1 MAENKKSKKII
12 ITLFAIFGVL
22 IFVLLI
28 SKIPL
33 QNDTLFDIKLGEKYL
48 TEGINTNDDF
58 SIHENLKYVSHHFLV
73 NIITFLVYN
82 TFGFVGL
89 YLLEILL
96 TLVIAFLF
104 FTANKIFLKNTKL
117 AYFTVF
123 IEMLFMLPFISV
135 RAQMY
140 SYILFLVEIICIEKF
155 LSTKKFRYLALLSV
169 LPLFIINFHA
179 GTIFFYFIIIGVYL
193 LSYIRVNTVKLENDI
208 ARKGNLKYLFIP
220 IIIGSI
226 LMFINPFGIDSVLYS
241 IKTLGNSFI
250 TENISEFQSAN
261 IANAL
266 IAYIYM
272 FIWINVYIFTNK
284 KIKTY
289 QMFFLYGT
297 MFMTLISIRHFS
309 LMVIV
314 SLTNVEHLISVIK
327 TMYNKYICG
336 IKKEKINTI
345 NVIMCST
352 YMVVMFVTGAFFGK
366 PDSYEF
372 LPEEEYP
379 LKGMEY
385 INSNIP
391 ENSRIFNEYTWGSLM
406 MLNNRKVF
414 IDSRADLY
422 TNEYNK
428 GTNVALDYIDAI
440 QCKKDFNKIFE
451 KYNIDYLFIST
462 DSNLYYN
469 VENNP
474 NYETLYKYKNCAV
487 IKVNI

>member
-117 AYFTVF
+117 AYFAIF

-155 LSTKKFRYLALLSV
+155 LNTKNFKYITVVSI
-169 LPLFIINFHA
+169 LPLFIINLHA

-208 ARKGNLKYLFIP
+208 ARKENLKYLFIP

-314 SLTNVEHLISVIK
+314 SVTNVEHLISVIK

-428 GTNVALDYIDAI
+428 GTNVAIDYIDAI

-451 KYNIDYLFIST
+451 KYSIDYLFIST

-474 NYETLYKYKNCAV
+474 NYETLYKDKNCAV

>member
-117 AYFTVF
+117 AYFAIF

-140 SYILFLVEIICIEKF
+140 SYILFLIEIICIEKF
-155 LSTKKFRYLALLSV
+155 LNTKNFKYITVVSI
-169 LPLFIINFHA
+169 LPLFIINLHA

-193 LSYIRVNTVKLENDI
+193 LGYIKVNTQKLVNDEE
-208 ARKGNLKYLFIP
+208 RKKNLKYLFIP
-220 IIIGSI
+220 IIVGSI
-226 LMFINPFGIDSVLYS
+226 LMFINPFGIDSVTYS
-241 IKTLGNSFI
+241 LKTLDNTFI
-250 TENISEFQSAN
+250 SENISEFQPSN
-261 IANAL
+261 ISNFL
-266 IAYIYM
+266 IAFVYM
-272 FIWINVYIFTNK
+272 FIWINIYIFTKK

-289 QMFFLYGT
+289 QMLLLYGT

-314 SLTNVEHLISVIK
+314 SATNMEHLFNVILQ
-327 TMYNKYICG
+327 MYNAYING
-336 IKKEKINTI
+336 VKKEKIKNMNI
-345 NVIMCST
+345 MICSVYIVVI
-352 YMVVMFVTGAFFGK
+352 FVTTAFLGRT
-366 PDSYEF
+366 DSYEF
-372 LPEEEYP
+372 LPEENYP
-379 LKGMEY
+379 LEAMNY
-385 INSNIP
+385 INENIP
-391 ENSRIFNEYTWGSLM
+391 EDSRIFNEYTWGSLM

-414 IDSRADLY
+414 IDSRCDLY
-422 TNEYNK
+422 TSEYNK
-428 GTNVALDYIDAI
+428 GTKVAIDYIDAI
-440 QCKKDFNKIFE
+440 RCKKDFNKIFE

-474 NYETLYKYKNCAV
+474 NYETLYKDKNCAV

>member
-48 TEGINTNDDF
+48 TEGFNTNDDF

-123 IEMLFMLPFISV
+123 IEMLFILQFISV

-140 SYILFLVEIICIEKF
+140 SYILFLIEIICIEKF
-155 LSTKKFRYLALLSV
+155 LNTKNFKYITVVSI
-169 LPLFIINFHA
+169 LPLFIINLHA

-208 ARKGNLKYLFIP
+208 ARKENLKYLFIP

-314 SLTNVEHLISVIK
+314 SVTNVEHLISVIK

-428 GTNVALDYIDAI
+428 GTNVAIDYIDAI

-451 KYNIDYLFIST
+451 KYSIDYLFIST

-474 NYETLYKYKNCAV
+474 NYETLYKDKNCAV

>member
-96 TLVIAFLF
+96 TLIIAFLF

-123 IEMLFMLPFISV
+123 IEMLFILPFISV

-140 SYILFLVEIICIEKF
+140 SYILFLIEIIYIEKF
-155 LSTKKFRYLALLSV
+155 LNTKNFKYITVVSI
-169 LPLFIINFHA
+169 LPLFIINLHA

-220 IIIGSI
+220 IVIGSI

>member
-123 IEMLFMLPFISV
+123 IEMLFILQFISV

-140 SYILFLVEIICIEKF
+140 SYILFLIEIICIEKF
-155 LSTKKFRYLALLSV
+155 LNTKNFKYITVVSI
-169 LPLFIINFHA
+169 LPLFIINLHA

-208 ARKGNLKYLFIP
+208 ARKENLKYLFIP

-314 SLTNVEHLISVIK
+314 SVTNVEHLISVIK

-414 IDSRADLY
+414 IDSRCDLY
-422 TNEYNK
+422 TSEYNK
-428 GTNVALDYIDAI
+428 GTNVAIDYIDAI

-451 KYNIDYLFIST
+451 KYSIDYLFIST

-474 NYETLYKYKNCAV
+474 NYETLYKDKNCAV

>member
-123 IEMLFMLPFISV
+123 IEMLFILQFISV

-140 SYILFLVEIICIEKF
+140 SYILFLIEIICIEKF
-155 LSTKKFRYLALLSV
+155 LNTKNFKYITVVSI
-169 LPLFIINFHA
+169 LPLFIINLHA

-220 IIIGSI
+220 IVIGSI

-250 TENISEFQSAN
+250 SENISEFQSAN

-314 SLTNVEHLISVIK
+314 SVTNVEHLISVIK

-428 GTNVALDYIDAI
+428 GTNVAIDYIDAI

-451 KYNIDYLFIST
+451 KYSIDYLFIST

-474 NYETLYKYKNCAV
+474 NYETLYKDKNCAV

>member
-48 TEGINTNDDF
+48 TEGFNTNDDF

-123 IEMLFMLPFISV
+123 IEMLFILQFISV

-140 SYILFLVEIICIEKF
+140 SYILFLIEIICIEKF
-155 LSTKKFRYLALLSV
+155 LNTKNFKYITVVSI
-169 LPLFIINFHA
+169 LPLFIINLHA

-208 ARKGNLKYLFIP
+208 ARKENLKYLFIP
-220 IIIGSI
+220 IVIGSI

-314 SLTNVEHLISVIK
+314 SVTNVEHLISVIK

-428 GTNVALDYIDAI
+428 GTNVAIDYIDAI

-451 KYNIDYLFIST
+451 KYSIDYLFIST

-474 NYETLYKYKNCAV
+474 NYETLYKDKNCAV

>member
-123 IEMLFMLPFISV
+123 IEMLFILQFISV

-140 SYILFLVEIICIEKF
+140 SYILFLIEIICIEKF
-155 LSTKKFRYLALLSV
+155 LNTKNFKYITVVSI
-169 LPLFIINFHA
+169 LPLFIINLHA

-208 ARKGNLKYLFIP
+208 ARKENLKYLFIP

-314 SLTNVEHLISVIK
+314 SVTNVEHLISVIK

-428 GTNVALDYIDAI
+428 GTNVAIDYIDAI

-451 KYNIDYLFIST
+451 KYSIDYLFIST

-474 NYETLYKYKNCAV
+474 NYETLYKDKNCAV

>member
-48 TEGINTNDDF
+48 TEGFNTNDDF

-193 LSYIRVNTVKLENDI
+193 LGYIKVNTQKLVNDEE
-208 ARKGNLKYLFIP
+208 RKKNLKYLFIP
-220 IIIGSI
+220 IIVGSI

-314 SLTNVEHLISVIK
+314 SVTNVEHLISVIK

-428 GTNVALDYIDAI
+428 GTNVAIDYIDAI

-451 KYNIDYLFIST
+451 KYSIDYLFIST

-474 NYETLYKYKNCAV
+474 NYETLYKDKNCAV

>member
-48 TEGINTNDDF
+48 TEGINTNDNF

-89 YLLEILL
+89 YILEILL
-96 TLVIAFLF
+96 TLIIAFLF
-104 FTANKIFLKNTKL
+104 FTANKIFLKSTKL
-117 AYFTVF
+117 AYFAIF

-208 ARKGNLKYLFIP
+208 ARKENLKYLFIP
-220 IIIGSI
+220 IVIGSI
-226 LMFINPFGIDSVLYS
+226 LMFINPFGIDSVTYS
-241 IKTLGNSFI
+241 LKTLGNTFI
-250 TENISEFQSAN
+250 SENISEFQPSN
-261 IANAL
+261 ISNFL
-266 IAYIYM
+266 IAFVYM
-272 FIWINVYIFTNK
+272 FIWVNIYIFTKK

-289 QMFFLYGT
+289 QMLLLYGT

-314 SLTNVEHLISVIK
+314 SATNMEHLFNVILQ
-327 TMYNKYICG
+327 MYNAYING
-336 IKKEKINTI
+336 VKKEKIKNM
-345 NVIMCST
+345 NIMICSV
-352 YMVVMFVTGAFFGK
+352 YIVVMFVTGAFFGK

-391 ENSRIFNEYTWGSLM
+391 EDSRIFNEYTWGSLM

-422 TNEYNK
+422 TSEYNK
-428 GTNVALDYIDAI
+428 GTNVAIDYIDTI
-440 QCKKDFNKIFE
+440 RCKKDFNKVFE

-474 NYETLYKYKNCAV
+474 NYETLYKDKNCAV

>member
-1 MAENKKSKKII
+1 
-12 ITLFAIFGVL
+12 
-22 IFVLLI
+22 
-28 SKIPL
+28 
-33 QNDTLFDIKLGEKYL
+33 
-48 TEGINTNDDF
+48 
-58 SIHENLKYVSHHFLV
+58 
-73 NIITFLVYN
+73 
-82 TFGFVGL
+82 
-89 YLLEILL
+89 
-96 TLVIAFLF
+96 
-104 FTANKIFLKNTKL
+104 
-117 AYFTVF
+117 
-123 IEMLFMLPFISV
+123 
-135 RAQMY
+135 MY
-140 SYILFLVEIICIEKF
+140 SYILFLIEIICIEKF
-155 LSTKKFRYLALLSV
+155 LNTKNFKYITVVSI
-169 LPLFIINFHA
+169 LPLFIINLHA

-208 ARKGNLKYLFIP
+208 ARKENLKYLFIP

-314 SLTNVEHLISVIK
+314 SVTNVEHLISVIK

-428 GTNVALDYIDAI
+428 GTNVAIDYIDAI

-451 KYNIDYLFIST
+451 KYSIDYLFIST

-474 NYETLYKYKNCAV
+474 NYETLYKDKNCAV

>member
-123 IEMLFMLPFISV
+123 IEMLFILQFISV

-140 SYILFLVEIICIEKF
+140 SYILFLIEIICIEKF
-155 LSTKKFRYLALLSV
+155 LNTKNFKYITVVSI
-169 LPLFIINFHA
+169 LPLFIINLHA

-208 ARKGNLKYLFIP
+208 ARKENLKYLFIP
-220 IIIGSI
+220 IVIGSI
-226 LMFINPFGIDSVLYS
+226 LMFINPFGIDSVLYP
-241 IKTLGNSFI
+241 IKTLDNSFI

-327 TMYNKYICG
+327 TMYNKYICD

>member
-117 AYFTVF
+117 AYFAIF

-193 LSYIRVNTVKLENDI
+193 LGYIKVNTQKLVNDEE
-208 ARKGNLKYLFIP
+208 RKKNLKYLFIP
-220 IIIGSI
+220 IIVGSI

-314 SLTNVEHLISVIK
+314 SVTNVEHLISVIK

-352 YMVVMFVTGAFFGK
+352 YMVVMFVTGAFFGE

-428 GTNVALDYIDAI
+428 GTNVAIDYIDAI

-451 KYNIDYLFIST
+451 KYSIDYLFIST

-474 NYETLYKYKNCAV
+474 NYETLYKDKNCAV

>member
-123 IEMLFMLPFISV
+123 IEMLFILQFISV

-140 SYILFLVEIICIEKF
+140 SYILFLIEIICIEKF
-155 LSTKKFRYLALLSV
+155 LNTKNFKYITVVSI
-169 LPLFIINFHA
+169 LPLFIINLHA

-220 IIIGSI
+220 IVIGSI

-314 SLTNVEHLISVIK
+314 SVTNVEHLISVIK

-372 LPEEEYP
+372 LPKEEYP

-428 GTNVALDYIDAI
+428 GTNVAIDYIDAI
-440 QCKKDFNKIFE
+440 RCKKDFNKIFE

-474 NYETLYKYKNCAV
+474 NYETLYKDKNCAV

>member
-48 TEGINTNDDF
+48 TEGFNTNDDF

-123 IEMLFMLPFISV
+123 IEMLFILQFISV

-140 SYILFLVEIICIEKF
+140 SYILFLIEIICIEKF
-155 LSTKKFRYLALLSV
+155 LNTKNFKYITVVSI
-169 LPLFIINFHA
+169 LPLFIINLHA

-208 ARKGNLKYLFIP
+208 ARKENLKYLFIP
-220 IIIGSI
+220 TIIGSI

-314 SLTNVEHLISVIK
+314 SVTNVEHLISVIK

-428 GTNVALDYIDAI
+428 GTNVAIDYIDAI

-451 KYNIDYLFIST
+451 KYSIDYLFIST

-474 NYETLYKYKNCAV
+474 NYETLYKDKNCAV